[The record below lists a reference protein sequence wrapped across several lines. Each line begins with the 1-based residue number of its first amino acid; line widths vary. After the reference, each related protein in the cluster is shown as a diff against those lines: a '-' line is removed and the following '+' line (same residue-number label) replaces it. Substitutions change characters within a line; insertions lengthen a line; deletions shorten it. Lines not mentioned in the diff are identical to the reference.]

1 MLQGCF
7 HTKYMYTQPSILSIP
22 DYIYVD
28 SQKKKRKEKDYTY
41 LFNDRMV
48 KVTAPLAGEGNI

>member
-28 SQKKKRKEKDYTY
+28 SKKKKKDYIY

>member
-28 SQKKKRKEKDYTY
+28 SQKKEKKKIIYICSMIEW
-41 LFNDRMV
+41 LR
-48 KVTAPLAGEGNI
+48 

>member
-28 SQKKKRKEKDYTY
+28 SQQQQQKIIY

-48 KVTAPLAGEGNI
+48 KVTAPLVGEGNI